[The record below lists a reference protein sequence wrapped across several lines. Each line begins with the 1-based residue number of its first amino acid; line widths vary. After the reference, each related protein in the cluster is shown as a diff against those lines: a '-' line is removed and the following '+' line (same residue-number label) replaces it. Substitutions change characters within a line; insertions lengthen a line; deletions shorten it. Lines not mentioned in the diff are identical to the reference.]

1 MRWAG
6 IENCVKIVPSGKNR
20 LIMLVGGAALM
31 IYLNTLGRLMRAKKL
46 YLVIG
51 ILRVL
56 RRVFVQNQ
64 TFAVLDSKTND

>member
-20 LIMLVGGAALM
+20 LIMLVGGTALM
-31 IYLNTLGRLMRAKKL
+31 TYLNTLGRLMRAKKL

-56 RRVFVQNQ
+56 RRVFV
-64 TFAVLDSKTND
+64 